1 MLYAVIQATYCS
13 NVLPGRSMVKIAGR
27 TVLEHI
33 VGRIRQVESVSDI
46 ILATSRTHED
56 DLLAGEAQRL
66 NIQVFRGSDSD
77 IVSRLCEAI
86 ENIPCETIV
95 KVNGNCPLFD
105 PYLANDVIS
114 AHKRGD
120 YDFSYSESI
129 DGVLYGTA
137 CEVINKKVLFDLNK
151 KELTV
156 AQRAAGTLYF
166 HQNEFKYKVN
176 KFRHPNARPCYKVSL
191 ETKKD
196 LKLLRLIFKILQNPY
211 TDQIIELLD
220 SNPALVEIN
229 KYDSANEV
237 GLEKLYLF
245 PEKIA
250 AVKDINCSKPDN
262 SYPISVELSLTNG
275 CNLDCVWCSDRELR
289 SRQAGEM
296 DLDVLKKLLSDL
308 KQGGTTGIVIEGGG
322 EPTIYKYFNEVV
334 EFVHDLGLS
343 LGMIT
348 NGNVRFSSSVVNKF
362 DWIRISLDASNM
374 EEYKKLKGQDRF
386 EEIMS
391 NIEALCNSNV
401 TIGIGFIVTSENV
414 ASLESLILR
423 LSAFG
428 VRYIQ
433 FRPVIDHPGLELDID
448 LTYLK
453 RYEHEG
459 FTIYIDGMHENL
471 IEGNDNLSCRAHS
484 LTTVITADGS
494 VYLCG
499 RLNIH
504 PWVEPIGN
512 INSESFR
519 NIWFGGKRTVQS
531 NQVLDQEFCKK
542 HCPKC
547 RLTKYNQ
554 LFSRIE
560 KIKTRNFI

>member
-1 MLYAVIQATYCS
+1 GTSC
-13 NVLPGRSMVKIAGR
+13 
-27 TVLEHI
+27 E
-33 VGRIRQVESVSDI
+33 I
-46 ILATSRTHED
+46 ITKKA
-56 DLLAGEAQRL
+56 LLG
-66 NIQVFRGSDSD
+66 
-77 IVSRLCEAI
+77 
-86 ENIPCETIV
+86 
-95 KVNGNCPLFD
+95 
-105 PYLANDVIS
+105 
-114 AHKRGD
+114 
-120 YDFSYSESI
+120 
-129 DGVLYGTA
+129 
-137 CEVINKKVLFDLNK
+137 LNK
-151 KELTV
+151 EELTV

-166 HQNEFKYKVN
+166 HQNESKYKVN
-176 KFRHPNARPCYKVSL
+176 KFKHPNPKPHYNVCL
-191 ETKKD
+191 ETEKD
-196 LKLLRLIFKILQNPY
+196 LKLLELIFKILKNPY

-237 GLEKLYLF
+237 GLEKLCLF

-250 AVKDINCSKPDN
+250 AVKDINFFKPDN
-262 SYPISVELSLTNG
+262 LYPISVELSLTNG
-275 CNLDCVWCSDRELR
+275 CNLDCVWCSDRDLR
-289 SRQAGEM
+289 ARQAGEM
-296 DLDVLKKLLSDL
+296 DFDVLKKLLLDL
-308 KQGGTTGIVIEGGG
+308 KQGGTKGIVIEGGG

-334 EFVHDLGLS
+334 EFIHDLGLN

-348 NGNVRFSSSVVNKF
+348 NGNIRLRTSIMNKF
-362 DWIRISLDASNM
+362 DWIRISLDASNI
-374 EEYKKLKGQDRF
+374 EEYKKLKGQDCF

-391 NIEALCNSNV
+391 NIEELCNSNV
-401 TIGIGFIVTSENV
+401 TIGIGFVVTSGNV
-414 ASLESLILR
+414 GSLESLILR

-433 FRPVIDHPGLELDID
+433 FRPVIDHPELELEID

-471 IEGNDNLSCRAHS
+471 VEGNANLPCKAHS

-512 INSESFR
+512 VNNESFR
-519 NIWFGGKRTVQS
+519 DIWFGKRRMRQS
-531 NQVLDQEFCKK
+531 NMVLDHEFCKK
-542 HCPKC
+542 YCPKC

-554 LFSRIE
+554 LFNRIE